1 MVSASRPRTWR
12 SPDPRVPNRP
22 AGRAGTSP
30 DGALAAVLAVAGSAL
45 FAVSPRAGLAFAGTL
60 TGLWLV
66 TSPELGLA
74 LLVAVV
80 PFDQLSGLLPGGA
93 LALTRLLGGTV
104 AAVWLAA
111 LVLQR
116 RRPLWDRR
124 VTSLALLLGWAA
136 LILPWTVRPK
146 ISAAGIAT
154 LAQLFLLYW
163 LTRDLLRRPEQ
174 LGRLLDTGLIAAV
187 GLAIVVFWQL
197 EVGRERATVSL
208 DGIEFNANYL
218 ATALVVPLV
227 IAVARSC
234 GRGRPLWR
242 LAAASPLAVAVVLT
256 GSRGGLMAAL
266 AGIAVILVARPRLT
280 PLILAGVLAAGSAAV
295 VMAPAPVV
303 ENLTERLRSSFAD
316 RGSGRL
322 DIWIVAGRMAA
333 GNPVTGVGL
342 AGFRPAFREYF
353 LEAPVDPRWAAD
365 VRNRYGDRAA
375 HNTPLLVLA
384 ELGVVGFALFL
395 SAVVRHLRPAWRA
408 CKRPSVKGR
417 HLEGDIPLAVLA
429 GFSALLVGSLSID
442 ALELKATWLLLGM
455 VGAAA
460 GQNAARSE
468 RKLQ

>member
-1 MVSASRPRTWR
+1 MASASRPRTWR
-12 SPDPRVPNRP
+12 SPDATVSSGP
-22 AGRAGTSP
+22 AGREKFSP
-30 DGALAAVLAVAGSAL
+30 DAALAASLAVAGSVL
-45 FAVSPRAGLAFAGTL
+45 FAVSPRVGLVFAGTL
-60 TGLWLV
+60 AALWAV
-66 TSPELGLA
+66 TSPELGLG

-93 LALTRLLGGTV
+93 LALTRLLGGIV
-104 AAVWLAA
+104 AAVWLAG

-124 VTSLALLLGWAA
+124 VGSLALVLGWAA
-136 LILPWTVRPK
+136 VILPWAVRLE
-146 ISAAGIAT
+146 ISAAAVAT

-163 LTRDLLRRPEQ
+163 LTRDLLRTPEQ
-174 LGRLLDTGLIAAV
+174 VGRLLDTGLIAALV
-187 GLAIVVFWQL
+187 LAFVVFWQL
-197 EVGRERATVSL
+197 EGGSERARVSL
-208 DGIEFNANYL
+208 GGIEFNANYL

-242 LAAASPLAVAVVLT
+242 LAAGFPLAVALVLT
-256 GSRGGLMAAL
+256 GSRGGLLAAL
-266 AGIAVILVARPRLT
+266 AGIVVILMARPRLT
-280 PLILAGVLAAGSAAV
+280 PFLLVGVLAAGSAAV
-295 VMAPAPVV
+295 VLAPAPVV
-303 ENLTERLRSSFAD
+303 ENLGERLGSAFED

-333 GNPVTGVGL
+333 ANPVSGVGL

-353 LEAPVDPRWAAD
+353 LEAPVNPRWAAE

-375 HNTPLLVLA
+375 HNTPLLLLA
-384 ELGVVGFALFL
+384 ELGAVGLALFL
-395 SAVVRHLRPAWRA
+395 SAVLRHLRPAWRA
-408 CKRPSVKGR
+408 CKRAPGR
-417 HLEGDIPLAVLA
+417 GRYLEGDIPLAALA

-460 GQNAARSE
+460 GPNVLRSE
-468 RKLQ
+468 RKLP